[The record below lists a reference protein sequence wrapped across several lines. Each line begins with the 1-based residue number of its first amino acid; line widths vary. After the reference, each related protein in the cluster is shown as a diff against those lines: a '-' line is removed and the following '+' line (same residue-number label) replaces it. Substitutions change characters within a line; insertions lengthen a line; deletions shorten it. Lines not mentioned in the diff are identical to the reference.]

1 MEVKK
6 INWFLP
12 FFLAGYIV
20 LSTLSAVQ
28 LRMLTAAG
36 IAFPQW
42 IIYILGEAITIVLAL
57 LYIFVMKI
65 SIRKDMQYKFIGM
78 KDIIMSLL
86 TGYLLIPM
94 TLFLNSL
101 TMLFSKNYLNT
112 SVQGMMEYPY
122 IVQIILVA
130 VIPPLVEEFVFRGMF
145 YGTYRKCGILKA
157 ALVSGV
163 VFGIF
168 HMNINQFAYAFVVGI
183 VLAYM
188 VEATGSIWASVCAHF
203 AVNTY
208 SITVVQILKL
218 CKMYDGVINNTAV
231 QSTDIPMTSMLL
243 NLVMMFVIAAIFML
257 LAILCIKNM
266 AKRNGTLNSIKA
278 SFKPGCK
285 TDKDESRNEKSNG
298 TATAEKRIITE
309 PLIATIAA
317 CIVYMVI
324 MEITR

>member
-1 MEVKK
+1 
-6 INWFLP
+6 
-12 FFLAGYIV
+12 
-20 LSTLSAVQ
+20 
-28 LRMLTAAG
+28 
-36 IAFPQW
+36 
-42 IIYILGEAITIVLAL
+42 
-57 LYIFVMKI
+57 
-65 SIRKDMQYKFIGM
+65 
-78 KDIIMSLL
+78 
-86 TGYLLIPM
+86 
-94 TLFLNSL
+94 
-101 TMLFSKNYLNT
+101 
-112 SVQGMMEYPY
+112 MEYPY

-183 VLAYM
+183 AYM

-218 CKMYDGVINNTAV
+218 SKMYDGVINNTAV

-266 AKRNGTLNSIKA
+266 AKRNGTLDSIKA

-285 TDKDESRNEKSNG
+285 TDKDERENSQSDGN
-298 TATAEKRIITE
+298 AEKRIITV

-317 CIVYMVI
+317 CIVYMVM

>member
-1 MEVKK
+1 MHGSKK
-6 INWFLP
+6 NQLVSFIFDNSSYIGLSVVCASKNAYCCWNSISTMDYI
-12 FFLAGYIV
+12 YIV
-20 LSTLSAVQ
+20 RRDNSDCA
-28 LRMLTAAG
+28 
-36 IAFPQW
+36 
-42 IIYILGEAITIVLAL
+42 II
-57 LYIFVMKI
+57 YIFVMKI

-78 KDIIMSLL
+78 KDIILSLL
-86 TGYLLIPM
+86 TGYLLIPI

-208 SITVVQILKL
+208 SITVVQILK
-218 CKMYDGVINNTAV
+218 
-231 QSTDIPMTSMLL
+231 
-243 NLVMMFVIAAIFML
+243 
-257 LAILCIKNM
+257 
-266 AKRNGTLNSIKA
+266 AKRCTMGNKQYSYRVQILKMQ
-278 SFKPGCK
+278 SF
-285 TDKDESRNEKSNG
+285 
-298 TATAEKRIITE
+298 
-309 PLIATIAA
+309 
-317 CIVYMVI
+317 
-324 MEITR
+324 

>member
-28 LRMLTAAG
+28 LRMLTDAG

-57 LYIFVMKI
+57 IYIFVMKI

-112 SVQGMMEYPY
+112 SVQGMM
-122 IVQIILVA
+122 
-130 VIPPLVEEFVFRGMF
+130 
-145 YGTYRKCGILKA
+145 
-157 ALVSGV
+157 
-163 VFGIF
+163 
-168 HMNINQFAYAFVVGI
+168 
-183 VLAYM
+183 
-188 VEATGSIWASVCAHF
+188 
-203 AVNTY
+203 
-208 SITVVQILKL
+208 
-218 CKMYDGVINNTAV
+218 
-231 QSTDIPMTSMLL
+231 
-243 NLVMMFVIAAIFML
+243 
-257 LAILCIKNM
+257 
-266 AKRNGTLNSIKA
+266 
-278 SFKPGCK
+278 
-285 TDKDESRNEKSNG
+285 
-298 TATAEKRIITE
+298 
-309 PLIATIAA
+309 
-317 CIVYMVI
+317 
-324 MEITR
+324 

>member
-1 MEVKK
+1 
-6 INWFLP
+6 
-12 FFLAGYIV
+12 
-20 LSTLSAVQ
+20 
-28 LRMLTAAG
+28 
-36 IAFPQW
+36 
-42 IIYILGEAITIVLAL
+42 
-57 LYIFVMKI
+57 
-65 SIRKDMQYKFIGM
+65 
-78 KDIIMSLL
+78 MSLL

-168 HMNINQFAYAFVVGI
+168 HMNINQF

-243 NLVMMFVIAAIFML
+243 NLAMMFVIAAIFML

-266 AKRNGTLNSIKA
+266 AKRNGTLDSIKA

-285 TDKDESRNEKSNG
+285 TDKDERENSQSDGN
-298 TATAEKRIITE
+298 AEKRIITV

-317 CIVYMVI
+317 CIVYMVM

>member
-20 LSTLSAVQ
+20 LSTLSAAE
-28 LRMLTAAG
+28 LRILMAKGTT
-36 IAFPQW
+36 FPQW
-42 IIYILGEAITIVLAL
+42 IIYILGEVITIVLAL
-57 LYIFVMKI
+57 IYVFAMKI
-65 SIRKDMQYKFIGM
+65 SIRKDMQYKPIGI

-94 TLFLNSL
+94 TMFLSSL
-101 TMLFSKNYLNT
+101 TMLFSRNYLNT
-112 SVQGMMEYPY
+112 SMQGLMEYPY

-145 YGTYRKCGILKA
+145 YGTYRKCGIFKA
-157 ALVSGV
+157 ALVSGI

-168 HMNINQFAYAFVVGI
+168 HLNINQFAYAFVVG
-183 VLAYM
+183 VVFAYM
-188 VEATGSIWASVCAHF
+188 VEATGSIWASVCGHF

-208 SITVVQILKL
+208 SITVTQILKMHG
-218 CKMYDGVINNTAV
+218 MYENVMENTAA
-231 QSTDIPMTSMLL
+231 QSADISMASSVVS
-243 NLVMMFVIAAIFML
+243 LVVLFVIAAAFMA
-257 LAILCIKNM
+257 LAILCIRNM
-266 AKRNGTLNSIKA
+266 ARRNGTLDSIKN
-278 SFKPGCK
+278 SFKSDYK
-285 TDKDESRNEKSNG
+285 KDENNSMMEKNAG
-298 TATAEKRIITE
+298 VVKKRIMTE
-309 PLIATIAA
+309 PLIATIAT